1 MAGIL
6 LIDDDPDTREQLAE
20 ILTEHGYLVTTAR
33 DGLEGLEKLKTDCAP
48 SVILLDLMMP
58 VMDGWQFRAKQL
70 SEPQLAQLPVIVL
83 SATTE
88 IRRYAAEMK
97 AAGFLSK
104 PFMLD
109 RLLGA
114 VQRYCGTRARER
126 RASNG

>member
-20 ILTEHGYLVTTAR
+20 ILTEHGYRVATAC
-33 DGLEGLEKLKTDCAP
+33 DGLEGFEKLKTDCAP
-48 SVILLDLMMP
+48 CVILLDLMMP

-88 IRRYAAEMK
+88 IRRHAAKMK

-109 RLLGA
+109 RLLGV
-114 VQRYCGTRARER
+114 VQRYC
-126 RASNG
+126 